1 MARNFAV
8 MGLGSFGST
17 VAEELQR
24 LGNDVLG
31 VDRDEERV
39 RVMAERIAE
48 AVIAD
53 VRDRDALEELG
64 LKQYDAVLVAIG
76 EDLESNLLCTLAL
89 KNLGVGEVWVKA
101 LTPSHHHILNRLGA
115 DRIIHPEHEI
125 GVHVAYSL
133 NYPFVL
139 DYISMGGDYFVVEM
153 EVGDGLQDTPLGD
166 LELRERYNL
175 RFLALKRGREPLDED
190 PADIVLARG
199 DRMVLLG
206 HFRDLKRFGASL

>member
-8 MGLGSFGST
+8 MGLGTFGST

-31 VDRDEERV
+31 VDRNEERV
-39 RVMAERIAE
+39 RDMAERISE

-53 VRDRDALEELG
+53 VRDREALEELG

-89 KNLGVGEVWVKA
+89 KGLGVGEVWVKA

-139 DYISMGGDYFVVEM
+139 DYISLGGDYFVVEM
-153 EVGDGLQDTPLGD
+153 EVGDSLQETPLRD
-166 LELRERYNL
+166 LRLGESYSL
-175 RFLALKRGREPLDED
+175 RFLALKRGRAPLDQD
-190 PADIVLARG
+190 PSEIVLARG

-206 HFRDLKRFGASL
+206 HFRDLKRFGAKL

>member
-8 MGLGSFGST
+8 MGLGTFGST

-24 LGNDVLG
+24 LGNEVLG

-39 RVMAERIAE
+39 RLMAEHISE

-64 LKQYDAVLVAIG
+64 IGQYDAVLVAIG

-89 KNLGVGEVWVKA
+89 KNLGVDEVWVKA

-139 DYISMGGDYFVVEM
+139 DYISLGGDYFVVEM
-153 EVGDGLQDTPLGD
+153 EVGESLEATPLAE
-166 LELRERYNL
+166 LQLRERYDI
-175 RFLALKRGREPLDED
+175 RFLALKRGREPMDED
-190 PADIVLARG
+190 PAEIVLARG
-199 DRMVLLG
+199 DRVVLLG
-206 HFRDLKRFGASL
+206 HFRNLQRFGAGL

>member
-8 MGLGSFGST
+8 MGLGTFGST
-17 VAEELQR
+17 VAEELER
-24 LGNDVLG
+24 LGNEILG

-39 RVMAERIAE
+39 RLMSERISQ

-53 VRDRDALEELG
+53 VRDKEALEELG
-64 LKQYDAVLVAIG
+64 LGQYDAVLVAIG

-89 KNLGVGEVWVKA
+89 KSLGVSEVWVKA
-101 LTPSHHHILNRLGA
+101 LTPSHHHILSRLGA

-139 DYISMGGDYFVVEM
+139 DYISLGGDYFVVEM
-153 EVGDGLQDTPLGD
+153 EVGERFDGTPLAE
-166 LELRERYNL
+166 LKLREEHNV
-175 RFLALKRGREPLDED
+175 RFLALKRGREPLDEE
-190 PADIVLARG
+190 PERITLARG
-199 DRMVLLG
+199 DRVVLLG
-206 HFRDLKRFGASL
+206 HFRDLKRFGAQL